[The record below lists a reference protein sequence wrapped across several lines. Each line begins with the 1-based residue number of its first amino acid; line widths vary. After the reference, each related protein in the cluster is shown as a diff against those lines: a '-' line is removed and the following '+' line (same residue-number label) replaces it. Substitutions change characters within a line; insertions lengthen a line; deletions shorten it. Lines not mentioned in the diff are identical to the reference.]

1 MKSRFAS
8 AVLLLLLCLA
18 PGCSR
23 PPAEIADLLIRNTRI
38 YTVDEAQ
45 PWAQAVAVKGERIL
59 WVGPDAE
66 AGRFA
71 SEQTR
76 VIDAGGRLLLPGFI
90 DSHSHIST
98 GSDPYM
104 VRLFDARTLKEIQDR
119 VRDFASSHPALPWI
133 EGEGWNYSAMPGGRL
148 PAAADLEGLAG
159 GRPAFLIA
167 YDSHTVWLNR
177 AALRQLGITRRVAR
191 TPFGEVLRDPKSGEP
206 TGILNEFATLGLSPD
221 GQASLRKFLPSKS
234 AERQYG
240 SLKESLASAIRYGI
254 TTIVE
259 PQAFLEDLPKYEKAL
274 QEGALRSRLQ
284 IALFHPRG
292 MPEADLGKFEEARR
306 RLNDDRLRVAAI
318 KLYIDDVIEPH
329 TAAMLEPYADAP
341 GGRGDTL
348 YPPAEFNDVVA
359 RLDRMSFQ
367 IFIHAIGDRGIRT
380 ALDALEHARQAN
392 GPRDSRH
399 QLVHIECLSPQ
410 DIPRFKDLGVVACM
424 QPRHCAPDISGKW
437 AASVGPER
445 SKYAW
450 AFRSLKEAG
459 ARLAFA
465 SDWNVAEMDP
475 LVGIYTARTRK
486 GLDGNPPG
494 GWIPEQTIDLDTA
507 IRAYTINGAWANF
520 AEGNR
525 GSITAGKYADLILL
539 SDDLFEIPPEKVK
552 DARVVLTL
560 VGGKEEYR
568 AF

>member
-8 AVLLLLLCLA
+8 GVLLLLLCLA

-23 PPAEIADLLIRNTRI
+23 PPAEIADLVVRNARI

-59 WVGPDAE
+59 WVGLDAE

-71 SEQTR
+71 SDQTR

-90 DSHSHIST
+90 DSHNHIRT
-98 GSDPYM
+98 GSDPDL

-119 VRDFASSHPALPWI
+119 VRAFARSRPDLTWI

-148 PAAADLEGLAG
+148 PTAADLEGLTD

-177 AALRQLGITRRVAR
+177 SALKQLGITRRTAR
-191 TPFGEVLRDPKSGEP
+191 LPYGEVFKNPRTGEP
-206 TGILNEFATLGLSPD
+206 TSILNEFATLGLSKE
-221 GQASLRKFLPSKS
+221 GERSLEKFLPSRS
-234 AERQYG
+234 EEHLYA
-240 SLKESLASAIRYGI
+240 SFKESLAAAIRFGI

-259 PQAFLEDLPKYEKAL
+259 PQAFLEDLPMYEKIL
-274 QEGALRSRLQ
+274 EDGALRSRLQ

-292 MPEADLGKFEEARR
+292 TPEADLGKFEEARR

-348 YPPAEFNDVVA
+348 YPPAEFNGVVA
-359 RLDRMSFQ
+359 RLDRLSFQ
-367 IFIHAIGDRGIRT
+367 ILIHAIGDRGIRT
-380 ALDALEHARQAN
+380 ALDALGHARQAN

-399 QLVHIECLSPQ
+399 QLVHIECISPQ
-410 DIPRFKDLGVVACM
+410 DIPRFNDLGVVACM

-475 LVGIYTARTRK
+475 LIGIYTARTRK

-494 GWIPEQTIDLDTA
+494 GWIPEQTVDLDTA
-507 IRAYTINGAWANF
+507 IRAYTLNGAWASF

-525 GSITAGKYADLILL
+525 GSVTAGKYADLILL
-539 SDDLFEIPPEKVK
+539 SDDLFEIPPEKIK